1 MRDRREVVC
10 GAVLRSGIVGRDA
23 EIAEVEDFLAVIQGG
38 FATLVLEGDPGIG
51 KTTVWQEA
59 RRRADA
65 GGVRV
70 LSCRPSAAEAKFS
83 FAGITDLLSPVGEEP
98 FHALPGPQREAL
110 EIAMLRAEP
119 SRSASVQRA
128 VAAGFLALLRE
139 IATEAPVLVAVDDWQ
154 WLDGPSRGVL
164 EFAARRLESEP
175 IGLVCTLRS
184 SDARSQFA
192 AAVPKGR
199 LRRVAVGP
207 LSLAALGRIVAA
219 DLGRSLPRP
228 LLLRISQTS
237 RGNPFYAL
245 EIARL
250 LLERGM
256 PYAPGS
262 ELPVPDDLRK
272 LTAQRI
278 NRLRASARDALLLA
292 AIQSAPTSRT
302 VDTETL
308 APAEDAGIVRID
320 ERGRIAFVHPLLA
333 SSALDLVTTARRRE
347 LHRRAAELV
356 VDSEQRARHLALGS
370 ASPDGQIAERLDEAA
385 TVASWRGAPQ
395 AAAELAE
402 LAAQLTPAEDPEGRR
417 RRMMNAARAH
427 FDAGD
432 LERAGALA
440 DEVIAA
446 PQSSVLRAQALQLA
460 GRSRARHSNFTEG
473 ARLAAAALESAPD
486 ARLRAGIELD
496 LVYCAV
502 SLGDLALAASH
513 ARAAVVQAE
522 GAGESGMLGDALA
535 VLTMAEFL
543 SGLGLD
549 RARMAQALRLEDPAM
564 ARSWI
569 MRPSTIWGMLQL
581 WTGELDTAL
590 ETLGAV
596 QNDSIER
603 GLESFAPML
612 VLYRVWAAVWRG
624 DLDRAGRWS
633 DEGRAAASLLGD
645 PTATGV
651 ALSAS
656 ALVHAHDGRTD
667 LARLEANEA
676 MALFERLHWR
686 SGMIWPLWA
695 LGLAGMSEGS
705 PLDTDAVLRPLAE
718 QVAAMGAGDP
728 VLTVFLPDEIEALV
742 ALGELALAQRYLE
755 PFERQARALDR
766 AWALGAAARCRGVL
780 AAAQGERELAF
791 EAFDQALVEHD
802 RGQMPFERART
813 LLLAGQ
819 AYRRYKQRARARE
832 ALTAALDAFEAAGA
846 PHWSARARAELGRL
860 GRAGSDGDELSET
873 ERRVAE
879 LAASGLTNQEVAQ
892 RAFLSVKTVE
902 ANLTRAYRKLGVR
915 SRVGLAN
922 ALNARDLPVEGRG
935 QA

>member
-1 MRDRREVVC
+1 M
-10 GAVLRSGIVGRDA
+10 LRSGIVGRDA
-23 EIAEVEDFLAVIQGG
+23 EIAEVQDFLAAVRGG
-38 FATLVLEGDPGIG
+38 FGALILEGEPGIG

-65 GGVRV
+65 SAVRV
-70 LSCRPSAAEAKFS
+70 LWCRPSAAEAKFS
-83 FAGITDLLSPVGEEP
+83 FAGITDLLSPVGEEA
-98 FHALPGPQREAL
+98 FYALPGPQREAL
-110 EIAMLRAEP
+110 AIAMLRAKP
-119 SRSASVQRA
+119 SRSASVERA
-128 VAAGFLALLRE
+128 VAAGFLTLLRG
-139 IATEAPVLVAVDDWQ
+139 IATEAPTLVAVDDWQ
-154 WLDGPSRGVL
+154 WLDGSSRAVL

-175 IGLVCTLRS
+175 VGLVCTLRS
-184 SDARSQFA
+184 SDARSEFA
-192 AAVPKGR
+192 AAIPKER
-199 LRRVAVGP
+199 LRRVIVGP

-228 LLLRISQTS
+228 LLLRISQAS

-250 LLERGM
+250 LLERGIQ
-256 PYAPGS
+256 YAPGT

-278 NRLRASARDALLLA
+278 NRLPTSARDALLLA
-292 AIQSAPTSRT
+292 AIQSAPTTRT
-302 VDTETL
+302 ADTDAL
-308 APAEDAGIVRID
+308 APAEEAGIVRID

-333 SSALDLVTTARRRE
+333 SSALDVVTTARRRE

-370 ASPDGQIAERLDEAA
+370 TSADGQIAAQLDEAA
-385 TVASWRGAPQ
+385 TVASWRGAPE

-402 LAAQLTPAEDPEGRR
+402 LAAQLTPADDPDGRQG
-417 RRMMNAARAH
+417 RMMNAARAH

-432 LERAGALA
+432 LDRAGALA
-440 DEVIAA
+440 DKVISAS
-446 PQSSVLRAQALQLA
+446 QSNLLRAQALQLA
-460 GRSRARHSNFTEG
+460 GRSRARHNNFTEA
-473 ARLAAAALESAPD
+473 ARLASAALESAPD

-502 SLGDLALAASH
+502 SLGDLALATSH

-522 GAGESGMLGDALA
+522 GAGEGGMLGDAVA
-535 VLTMAEFL
+535 VLTMARFL
-543 SGLGLD
+543 SGFGLD
-549 RARMAQALRLEDPAM
+549 RASMARALRLEDPAM

-581 WTGELDTAL
+581 WTGELDDAL
-590 ETLGAV
+590 QTLGAV
-596 QNDSIER
+596 QTESIER

-667 LARLEANEA
+667 LARLEASEA
-676 MALFERLHWR
+676 MALFERLQWR

-695 LGLAGMSEGS
+695 LGLTGMSEGS
-705 PLDTDAVLRPLAE
+705 PSATDAVLRPLAE

-742 ALGELALAQRYLE
+742 ALGDVEQAEGYLE
-755 PFERQARALDR
+755 PFEERARTLDR
-766 AWALGAAARCRGVL
+766 AWALAAAARCRGVL
-780 AAAQGERELAF
+780 AAARGEHQLAF
-791 EAFDQALVEHD
+791 EEFDRALAEHD

-819 AYRRYKQRARARE
+819 AYRRYRQRARARE

-846 PHWSARARAELGRL
+846 PHWSARARSELGRL

-892 RAFLSVKTVE
+892 LAFLSVKTVE

-922 ALNARDLPVEGRG
+922 ALHARDSPVEGRG
-935 QA
+935 RA